1 MKKLFSYLMIF
12 ACLLGTAVVTS
23 CGSDDDKEVTLET
36 PKYESD
42 AALYRIETNDAKIAY
57 IELTSAG
64 NYYIE
69 YLTMVKGKA
78 ASLNV
83 NEVQVPLP
91 FASSRLATRASID
104 NFEYGTFKKNE
115 DGSYELEGKGT
126 LTIETAGGSKYT
138 ITITINGKEKKY
150 TGTREPKIYNTA
162 TVSKICRSWRMKK
175 VYINW
180 DVKVMGITNHISE
193 EASSYKDLMNK
204 LNKYTGSN
212 YKESIEEIDY
222 ITFNTS
228 GSYVVKTA
236 SSIERSYWKWN
247 ESKSTLYLSND
258 SNIGLVV
265 SFSGKRMKMDYTM
278 DADMKGEKGEEAS
291 TSVSL
296 GYEFEET
303 LVR

>member
-42 AALYRIETNDAKIAY
+42 AAVYKIETNDAKIAY

-78 ASLNV
+78 PSVNV

-91 FASSRLATRASID
+91 FASSTLATRASID

-115 DGSYELEGKGT
+115 DGSFELEGKGT
-126 LTIETAGGSKYT
+126 LTIETAAGSKYT
-138 ITITINGKEKKY
+138 ITITINGKENKY
-150 TGTREPKIYNTA
+150 TGTREPRIYNTA
-162 TVSKICRSWRMKK
+162 TVSKICRSWKMRK
-175 VYINW
+175 VYINM

-204 LNKYTGSN
+204 LNKYAGSD
-212 YKESIEEIDY
+212 YTESIEELDY
-222 ITFNTS
+222 ITFNNS
-228 GSYVVKTA
+228 GSYVVKTT

-258 SNIGLVV
+258 SNIGLIV
-265 SFSGKRMKMDYTM
+265 SFSGKRMKMDYSM
-278 DADMKGEKGEEAS
+278 KVDMGEEAS
-291 TSVSL
+291 TSMSL